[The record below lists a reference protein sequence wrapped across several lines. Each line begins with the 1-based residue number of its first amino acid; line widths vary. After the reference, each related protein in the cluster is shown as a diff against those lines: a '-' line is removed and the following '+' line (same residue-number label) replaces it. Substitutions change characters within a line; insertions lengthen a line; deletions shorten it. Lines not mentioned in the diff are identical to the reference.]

1 MQVWDG
7 RGTARLFE
15 VDNQARA
22 MLLERLD
29 STRSLQ
35 SEPLHVAILVIAEL
49 IRTLAVPVSDGV
61 PSTAAIAAGHIQ
73 DFERDWQADR
83 RPHAARQLDVAIKLA
98 SERASEPGSALAVD
112 GDLHCRQV
120 LASDRAPLTRRG
132 PTSAQRRPRVRLRPS
147 ALRTPRRTPRRRRG
161 HRRIQHIRSS
171 RTSAC
176 RAGPRLD
183 RPAIDVIPPLGYPP
197 RSDLRPTKMPTP
209 SKPVLLN
216 PHGLCR
222 LWVDLRSIS

>member
-1 MQVWDG
+1 MRRDRQRYALRFSPPGDDIAQEAKALQVWDG

-73 DFERDWQADR
+73 DFERDWQAID
-83 RPHAARQLDVAIKLA
+83 
-98 SERASEPGSALAVD
+98 
-112 GDLHCRQV
+112 
-120 LASDRAPLTRRG
+120 G
-132 PTSAQRRPRVRLRPS
+132 PTPR
-147 ALRTPRRTPRRRRG
+147 ANW
-161 HRRIQHIRSS
+161 
-171 RTSAC
+171 
-176 RAGPRLD
+176 
-183 RPAIDVIPPLGYPP
+183 
-197 RSDLRPTKMPTP
+197 M
-209 SKPVLLN
+209 
-216 PHGLCR
+216 
-222 LWVDLRSIS
+222 